1 MRKIK
6 TTTKKIIQNT
16 TEISKSTKTMEK
28 HKNHHKSSSLSSLN
42 FTSLYFGILLLGFTR
57 ATFAA
62 SWASASNT
70 AGRQI
75 QPQYIEYQEGS
86 SVSLRPYQ
94 SPTPER
100 LAALDKGYFLE
111 WKYAAV

>member
-6 TTTKKIIQNT
+6 TTNKKIQNT

-28 HKNHHKSSSLSSLN
+28 HKNHKSSLN
-42 FTSLYFGILLLGFTR
+42 FTSLYIGILLLGFTR